1 MKHIMGKGRTQTRT
15 RVLQSGLTILELLLS
30 MALGVALMAGISQVF
45 VGMRQTDRTVEV
57 ASRMQEAGRFA
68 LTLLGRELRTSSYL
82 GCSSTVGD
90 EAFNTILAT
99 IPASF
104 QPRTGVQGWEADGTG
119 TGDTNNSGT
128 GVAVESASSTNTS
141 WDTSGGNILP
151 PTNVV
156 PDSDILR
163 VWNVDPGIQGTV
175 LSVIQGVTPSLSLS
189 DMDIAV
195 GDILLLSDCEFI
207 DIVQACSIA
216 EAAGPPVTL
225 TVALSTTCSPGNA
238 ASSQIVVGA
247 GASVSKLNGTLY
259 YVGKRNNTA
268 ANPPSLFRRT
278 LGNNALPGTTEELV
292 EGVESMQLLYG
303 ENSDND
309 FRNTADRFVTADLVT
324 DWTNVVSVR
333 MELLVQSVEDNLAPA
348 PQPYTFHG
356 LDYDG
361 AVGNGDLP
369 EDKRLRRVFTTT
381 VNLRNRTL

>member
-15 RVLQSGLTILELLLS
+15 RGLQSGLTILELLLS

-119 TGDTNNSGT
+119 TGDTNNSST

-225 TVALSTTCSPGNA
+225 TVALSTSCSPGNA

-259 YVGKRNNTA
+259 YVGKRNNAA